1 MKATNYLISGLA
13 GGVIAL
19 IVCRRIGIFTKSNIV
34 KPKPKKDKPKASPK
48 GGIPKP
54 KPIKA
59 KESGVGNLK
68 SKKGLNMP
76 SREDIKQLDVD
87 NISQSDGVKETPL
100 TMGDTT
106 TKSGINKIYR
116 SGGLP
121 PRETM
126 GAKPRNDIKEFREV
140 KEEGGIKNE
149 LETKDE
155 VKTTSTKPM
164 STDSLLCDRLR
175 QRFGSDANVNR
186 YGSVLDGSGN
196 RIGRNTVGILTR
208 TKKVDERYVQ
218 GGCYVG

>member
-19 IVCRRIGIFTKSNIV
+19 IVCRRLGVFTTPQVV
-34 KPKPKKDKPKASPK
+34 KPKPKSNKPKGSPK
-48 GGIPKP
+48 GNIPKP

-59 KESGVGNLK
+59 KQKGIGDLK
-68 SKKGLNMP
+68 SKKALDMP
-76 SREDIKQLDVD
+76 PREDIKQLDVD

-126 GAKPRNDIKEFREV
+126 GARPRKDTKEFREV
-140 KEEGGIKNE
+140 KEQGGIKNE

-186 YGSVLDGSGN
+186 YGQVLDGSGN

>member
-13 GGVIAL
+13 GGIIAL
-19 IVCRRIGIFTKSNIV
+19 IVCRRLGVFTTPKVV
-34 KPKPKKDKPKASPK
+34 KPKPKSNKPKGSPK
-48 GGIPKP
+48 GNIPKP

-59 KESGVGNLK
+59 KDSGIGDLK
-68 SKKGLNMP
+68 SKKALDVP
-76 SREDIKQLDVD
+76 PREDIKTLDVND
-87 NISQSDGVKETPL
+87 ISQSDGVKETPL

-126 GAKPRNDIKEFREV
+126 GARPRKDIKEFREV
-140 KEEGGIKNE
+140 KEQGGIKNE

-155 VKTTSTKPM
+155 VKTTSKKPM

-186 YGSVLDGSGN
+186 YGQVLDGSGN
-196 RIGRNTVGILTR
+196 SIGRNSVGILTR

>member
-13 GGVIAL
+13 GGIIAL
-19 IVCRRIGIFTKSNIV
+19 IVCRRLGVFTTPKVV
-34 KPKPKKDKPKASPK
+34 KPKPKSNKPKGSPK
-48 GGIPKP
+48 GNIPKP

-59 KESGVGNLK
+59 KDSGIGDLK
-68 SKKGLNMP
+68 SKKALDVP
-76 SREDIKQLDVD
+76 PREDIKTLDVND
-87 NISQSDGVKETPL
+87 ISQSDGVKETPL

-126 GAKPRNDIKEFREV
+126 GARPRKDIKEFREV
-140 KEEGGIKNE
+140 KEQGGIKNE

-155 VKTTSTKPM
+155 VNTTSTKPM
-164 STDSLLCDRLR
+164 STDSLFCDRLR

-186 YGSVLDGSGN
+186 YGQVLDGSGN
-196 RIGRNTVGILTR
+196 PIGRNSVGILTR